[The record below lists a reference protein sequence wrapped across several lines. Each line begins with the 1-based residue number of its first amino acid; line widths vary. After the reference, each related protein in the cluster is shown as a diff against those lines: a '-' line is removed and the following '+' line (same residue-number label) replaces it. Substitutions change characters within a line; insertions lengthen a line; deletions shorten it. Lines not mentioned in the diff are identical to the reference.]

1 MITESIF
8 NGDRYLIPLAEVGYI
23 DKLDYQKN
31 GSITVV
37 LLGFR
42 YNEFGIPSNE
52 IYLAKDDAADF
63 MTAWKTYRHEKDGAD
78 AKDDQIEK
86 MKNMKLG
93 EVEFFQ
99 YDQTQYSLFNYAL
112 RVPGGWVYVST
123 DTNDNPLASTF
134 VPEGQNG

>member
-1 MITESIF
+1 MKRSYELYDDAGF
-8 NGDRYLIPLAEVGYI
+8 VLFDPKEVQAIIKQPTATGYI
-23 DKLDYQKN
+23 AAIQVTLTNGCKYIIKN
-31 GSITVV
+31 
-37 LLGFR
+37 
-42 YNEFGIPSNE
+42 E
-52 IYLAKDDAADF
+52 LAYYPELENLKANS
-63 MTAWKTYRHEKDGAD
+63 MK
-78 AKDDQIEK
+78 IEK